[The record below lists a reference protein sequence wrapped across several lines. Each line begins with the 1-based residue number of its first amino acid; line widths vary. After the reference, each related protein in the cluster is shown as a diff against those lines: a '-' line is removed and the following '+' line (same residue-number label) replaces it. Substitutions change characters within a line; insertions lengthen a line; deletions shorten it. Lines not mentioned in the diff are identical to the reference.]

1 MYFRTGLGALCKA
14 LGPWQKIGQ
23 QDMRALPKDFCD
35 RMIAFRKNLWG
46 ARACLAGR
54 SFAVGPSTFAILIA
68 RDEKEQNRMMLH
80 HTEQYPKILF

>member
-23 QDMRALPKDFCD
+23 QDMRTRPQHFCD
-35 RMIAFRKNLWG
+35 RMIAFRKNVGG
-46 ARACLAGR
+46 ACACLAGR

-80 HTEQYPKILF
+80 HTEQHLKTLF